1 MSVPLDLLEKTSI
14 SNPELLWI
22 TQCACVASLTLVL
35 WEMLINLGDESSLIW
50 PSHGSYLTIMVKW
63 AYLFSRYFAIAVQIA
78 NINVI
83 FTFARAAPVAA
94 DTCKSFYIYQGC
106 SVEALLLAF
115 DFALLARV
123 HALYGQKKRYTII
136 GLAAILVELMTMFI
150 SGFSAIPNVPYNQD
164 CLVMSTP
171 TSVVYFV
178 LGVGFSQ
185 CVILGMTY
193 YKKIELERGSGGGR
207 IPVLWIVVRD
217 GALAFT
223 VMASDGQSY
232 LLTCRLILNM
242 RLLPSSAD
250 ETTDGQFTTNFPHLD
265 RDPDSI
271 RLDCVNYLFFGLGT
285 SSGYKYAF
293 STYKFHHVL
302 PTSYL
307 LVLHLKHDSLYRS
320 YSLSALNF
328 HWYEAARATAGD
340 DGVELP
346 LDVDAAV
353 SVVVLVEMEA
363 VFVVEADPL
372 FAIEE
377 ATASAFMDVEY
388 EAEVVLEDVLVGAAI
403 HSTSNDPVAAAVVE
417 EIGADVVV
425 LVPDVLV
432 AASIVLGEGPAV
444 ETVVVVVT

>member
-1 MSVPLDLLEKTSI
+1 MFSQLQLPEAPNGDESKKQNYAMRSARTLSDSELRRHPEQQWGSKMEILSVRPCAESEYSHRAALFLHPHHRRGQIMSVPLDLLEKTSI

-50 PSHGSYLTIMVKW
+50 PRSHGSYLTIMVKW

-223 VMASDGQSY
+223 VMASQSFDFA
-232 LLTCRLILNM
+232 LTVR
-242 RLLPSSAD
+242 
-250 ETTDGQFTTNFPHLD
+250 
-265 RDPDSI
+265 
-271 RLDCVNYLFFGLGT
+271 DCV
-285 SSGYKYAF
+285 
-293 STYKFHHVL
+293 
-302 PTSYL
+302 
-307 LVLHLKHDSLYRS
+307 
-320 YSLSALNF
+320 
-328 HWYEAARATAGD
+328 
-340 DGVELP
+340 
-346 LDVDAAV
+346 
-353 SVVVLVEMEA
+353 
-363 VFVVEADPL
+363 
-372 FAIEE
+372 
-377 ATASAFMDVEY
+377 
-388 EAEVVLEDVLVGAAI
+388 
-403 HSTSNDPVAAAVVE
+403 
-417 EIGADVVV
+417 
-425 LVPDVLV
+425 
-432 AASIVLGEGPAV
+432 
-444 ETVVVVVT
+444 